1 MVNGKGRDIT
11 DKDMIAAASVVDVP
25 ARTVKAILEQVGE
38 AVAALPAILAEVS
51 GSTEPRLPHS
61 RTSASPPIRFKR
73 PMPRPRAA
81 SRIPPRF
88 HAPGNAP

>member
-25 ARTVKAILEQVGE
+25 ARTVKAILEQVCE
-38 AVAALPAILAEVS
+38 AVAAPSAFPDIGLSADPIM
-51 GSTEPRLPHS
+51 RLMS
-61 RTSASPPIRFKR
+61 RL
-73 PMPRPRAA
+73 RAA

-88 HAPGNAP
+88 HAPGNAS

>member
-38 AVAALPAILAEVS
+38 AVAALPAILAEIS
-51 GSTEPRLPHS
+51 G
-61 RTSASPPIRFKR
+61 
-73 PMPRPRAA
+73 
-81 SRIPPRF
+81 
-88 HAPGNAP
+88 